1 MNKLEFYDLNNYNFY
16 ENNKLFTLEFNLD
29 DLIIYELIGAGY
41 IKKNILKKIIN
52 VNNINLNIKKKIV
65 NYISNSHK
73 LLENEINFIYKY
85 IKSNNEYV
93 KNLSLWVDLDKLKK
107 QVKAEIVRDFEL
119 YLGKNRIKNINI
131 LEYSN
136 NDIIKIYLFFSQN
149 FVGLMIIIIIKKLGF
164 NFLEIKTTPKS
175 SRIITINENIVT
187 LNLQEYVI
195 ESKNNK
201 FLLFYYKFKIIFL
214 ENKFILEYKC
224 KWDDT
229 FNIKFFKCAELY
241 SEKVNKIENKKIN
254 RDKSYSYNLTLLLN
268 NKLNN
273 KLRDELYS
281 IIKSIVDKIDNQ
293 SDLDNLNKILKDIN
307 DYIDEDYDFN
317 SIIYNLLD
325 NKDINN
331 FLKNKNLINKIYKT
345 IPIKKDETK
354 QSYEKDFLLIN
365 FNEEKKSFD
374 DNDCM
379 SMFIKI
385 LIEQPS
391 FIIISTQDC
400 KTGGKEHYQHLLGER
415 LKDNGYNILVKNTIN
430 TLRMRIYYNT
440 KKVKFNKSE
449 QKHRSMQGGDLIP
462 SRIKQIFKKSNNLHV
477 KENFSNS
484 SNNSKNLEKDIFLV
498 KNYGRKES
506 NDKKYGHGLVFMR
519 LEITKNNSFTKF
531 IFINCDLSLNR
542 EYELEN
548 IVNDFKL
555 VYYWEKGYNIFFCGT
570 FNFTFK
576 PFLYENTEI
585 IKPNYY
591 YNESNNEKNNLKE
604 KKGQIA
610 YNAGPKKFIS
620 EYSTNNSIN
629 KRKSSEK
636 FIKSDNLAIFL
647 EKIIKNGTFSNK
659 NTFKTTFY
667 LNLLDS
673 IEKLGIHPT
682 YKYIKNESDK
692 QLHFY
697 NNIIDYTN
705 KLKDIN
711 IQNRYI
717 IKFLNIPNLLEKIKD
732 FKNLVYEYFS
742 IFVKLNLFDE
752 VRSIIENT
760 KSKNI
765 KEAGIIINEESKN
778 IKKEK
783 IINYLMNMK
792 EKNFINKKTVN
803 ELLIQK
809 YNKNGKIKSII
820 NFLEGINEQN
830 KNKIKKYIDNLQK
843 FINDKESFNKVKIII
858 EKYIENK
865 DIFKLNKECEKFI
878 KNIIDKGL
886 ITEDENNN
894 IVIEKKRDNLLEKY
908 NEIFNTEGNKIIPYQ
923 NNRIL
928 YALGNMIKSRGNI
941 FINTNSFDFEVYLF
955 PDKSSHK
962 LTTLSFKI
970 YEEGNIIIKK
980 NRTLIS
986 EEENN
991 YKNNLEQIDPIVGKN
1006 ISNTHVI
1013 PSKIVSSI
1021 IKKIEENKTKT
1032 TN

>member
-1 MNKLEFYDLNNYNFY
+1 MKNNNA
-16 ENNKLFTLEFNLD
+16 ENIINIPFKVIAEFNIKNNEITLKSKGIINKNDLD
-29 DLIIYELIGAGY
+29 ILYMFNSIYFY
-41 IKKNILKKIIN
+41 IEINEKYKDDQFKVEMLKYLKKICNDNKSFKIVYNLLKN
-52 VNNINLNIKKKIV
+52 VKSKDDIILILNI
-65 NYISNSHK
+65 
-73 LLENEINFIYKY
+73 
-85 IKSNNEYV
+85 
-93 KNLSLWVDLDKLKK
+93 
-107 QVKAEIVRDFEL
+107 
-119 YLGKNRIKNINI
+119 IKN
-131 LEYSN
+131 
-136 NDIIKIYLFFSQN
+136 
-149 FVGLMIIIIIKKLGF
+149 KLD
-164 NFLEIKTTPKS
+164 
-175 SRIITINENIVT
+175 
-187 LNLQEYVI
+187 
-195 ESKNNK
+195 
-201 FLLFYYKFKIIFL
+201 
-214 ENKFILEYKC
+214 NKFI
-224 KWDDT
+224 
-229 FNIKFFKCAELY
+229 
-241 SEKVNKIENKKIN
+241 NK
-254 RDKSYSYNLTLLLN
+254 
-268 NKLNN
+268 
-273 KLRDELYS
+273 
-281 IIKSIVDKIDNQ
+281 
-293 SDLDNLNKILKDIN
+293 
-307 DYIDEDYDFN
+307 
-317 SIIYNLLD
+317 
-325 NKDINN
+325 
-331 FLKNKNLINKIYKT
+331 

-354 QSYEKDFLLIN
+354 KNYQKDFLLIN
-365 FNEEKKSFD
+365 FNEEKRSFD
-374 DNDCM
+374 ENDCM
-379 SMFIKI
+379 SMLIKI
-385 LIEQPS
+385 LLEEPS
-391 FIIISTQDC
+391 FIIVSTQDC
-400 KTGGKEHYQHLLGER
+400 KTSGKGHYQHILGEK
-415 LKDNGYNILVKNTIN
+415 LKDNGYDLLVKNTID
-430 TLRMRIYYNT
+430 TIRMRIYYNT

-449 QKHRSMQGGDLIP
+449 QKYKYRIMKGGDLIP
-462 SRIKQIFKKSNNLHV
+462 SRIKQIFKKSNNL

-498 KNYGRKES
+498 KNYGIKES
-506 NDKKYGHGLVFMR
+506 NDKKYGQGLVFMR
-519 LEITKNNSFTKF
+519 LEISRNDSFTKF
-531 IFINCDLSLNR
+531 IFINCNLSSNK
-542 EYELEN
+542 EDEFEK

-555 VYYWEKGYNIFFCGT
+555 VYYWEKGYNIFFCGS

-591 YNESNNEKNNLKE
+591 YNESNNEKKNLKE

-705 KLKDIN
+705 KLKDTN
-711 IQNRYI
+711 IDKHNRYI

-732 FKNLVYEYFS
+732 DKNLVYEYFS

-765 KEAGIIINEESKN
+765 KKAGIIINEESKN

-783 IINYLMNMK
+783 IINYLINMK
-792 EKNFINKKTVN
+792 EKNFINRKTVN

-809 YNKNGKIKSII
+809 YNKNGNIKSII

-865 DIFKLNKECEKFI
+865 DIFKLNKKCEKFI
-878 KNIIDKGL
+878 KNVIDRDL
-886 ITEDENNN
+886 ITEDENND
-894 IVIEKKRDNLLEKY
+894 IIIEKKRDNLLEKY

-928 YALGNMIKSRGNI
+928 YALGNMIKSKGNI

-970 YEEGNIIIKK
+970 YEEGNIISK
-980 NRTLIS
+980 NNNRNLIP
-986 EEENN
+986 EVQKNN
-991 YKNNLEQIDPIVGKN
+991 YKNNLEKIVNPIIGKN
-1006 ISNTHVI
+1006 ISSNTHVI
-1013 PSKIVSSI
+1013 PTEIVSNI
-1021 IKKIEENKTKT
+1021 IKKIEKKKTKT
-1032 TN
+1032 ISK